1 MVMVDASP
9 VRISVILAQHGKDSQ
24 QYKVIVYASR
34 SLIPVEKGYSQTD
47 RDSLV
52 LVWGIEHFCLVLL
65 RAQFDVIMDHKAL
78 KAIYNNP

>member
-34 SLIPVEKGYSQTD
+34 SLTPVEKGYSQTD

-52 LVWGIEHFCLVLL
+52 LVWGIEHFCLFLL
-65 RAQFDVIMDHKAL
+65 RAQSDVIMDHKAL